1 MNQASEKFLRVELH
15 CHTIVSHDSL
25 MTPKKLLARCN
36 QIGID
41 KVAITDHN
49 AINAALACAGVHPE
63 RVIVGEEIQTNEGE
77 ILGYYMSEWVPPDL
91 SPMET
96 IHLLR
101 EQGAVISIP
110 HPFDLYRGSHWKAG
124 TLAAI
129 APFVDAIETFN
140 ARCLSQEPNQQAVA
154 FAEAQ
159 NLLAT
164 VGSDAHCRWELGRAT
179 LRLPNF
185 NDANSFKAALVSA
198 QPVTKLS
205 PPYIHLTSRIAVFWK
220 GISNKG
226 TYDGTCK

>member
-1 MNQASEKFLRVELH
+1 
-15 CHTIVSHDSL
+15 
-25 MTPKKLLARCN
+25 
-36 QIGID
+36 
-41 KVAITDHN
+41 
-49 AINAALACAGVHPE
+49 
-63 RVIVGEEIQTNEGE
+63 
-77 ILGYYMSEWVPPDL
+77 
-91 SPMET
+91 
-96 IHLLR
+96 
-101 EQGAVISIP
+101 
-110 HPFDLYRGSHWKAG
+110 
-124 TLAAI
+124 
-129 APFVDAIETFN
+129 
-140 ARCLSQEPNQQAVA
+140 LSQEPNHQAEA

-185 NDANSFKAALVSA
+185 NDANSFKAALDSA

>member
-1 MNQASEKFLRVELH
+1 MNQPSKEFIRVELH
-15 CHTIVSHDSL
+15 CHSILSKDSL
-25 MTPKKLLARCN
+25 MKPKKILEHCKR
-36 QIGID
+36 IGID

-49 AINAALACAGVHPE
+49 AIAAALACEQLHPGQ
-63 RVIVGEEIQTNEGE
+63 VIVGEEIQTSEGE
-77 ILGYYMSEWVPPDL
+77 LLGYYMSEWVPPDL

-110 HPFDLYRGSHWKAG
+110 HPFDPYRGSHWKAG

-140 ARCLSQEPNQQAVA
+140 ARCLSQKPNQQAAA
-154 FAEAQ
+154 FAEVQ

-179 LRLPNF
+179 LRLPDF
-185 NDANSFKAALVSA
+185 NNAISFIAALSSA
-198 QPVTKLS
+198 HPITKLS
-205 PPYIHLTSRIAVFWK
+205 PATIHLVSRIAVFWK

-226 TYDGTCK
+226 TFSRLCE